1 MRNHEGVSATQRRRR
16 LAGALA
22 LAALGAGAALPALAQ
37 AQAGSQPRQAS
48 ANPPAPGVAACVSI
62 EIDAVRLACYDD
74 AAGRVV
80 PSTQQADA
88 AAEAAQAAA
97 EAARALREAAA
108 PRPAPSERAQARTR
122 RGAATLFRRDA
133 QGTRGAAA
141 EPPLDPETQAAI
153 ANAGKGSLLDTRW
166 EIARDSKLGIFNFR
180 AYKPVYLLPVFWSS
194 SPNAHPFSP
203 TRGSATDTDS
213 LDALE
218 AKFQI
223 SFKTKAVENLFGDN
237 GDIWMAYTQSSRWQ
251 VYNSEAS
258 RPFRETD
265 YEPEVMLA
273 FRTGYELLGWKGR
286 LAAVGINH
294 QSNGRSD
301 PLSRSWNRV
310 VFNFGFDREGWA
322 LNLRPWIRIPERG
335 HGDDNPDIADYM
347 GRGDATLVRTF
358 GNGQQLSLML
368 RHSLRSGDRAHGAVQ
383 FDWAFPLHDTF
394 RGHLQVFDGYG
405 ESMIDYNHRST
416 YVGLGISLMEWY

>member
-1 MRNHEGVSATQRRRR
+1 MGNPDRAEDTRVPARAFVPAIL
-16 LAGALA
+16 LAGAM
-22 LAALGAGAALPALAQ
+22 LGAVGAPAFGQEA
-37 AQAGSQPRQAS
+37 AA
-48 ANPPAPGVAACVSI
+48 PPPGVAACVSI
-62 EIDAVRLACYDD
+62 EIDAARLACYDA
-74 AAGRVV
+74 AAGRSV
-80 PSTQQADA
+80 PSTREADA

-97 EAARALREAAA
+97 EAAEAAA
-108 PRPAPSERAQARTR
+108 RAARAAQASALPHPTPSERAAAAMR
-122 RGAATLFRRDA
+122 RGGASLFRRDA
-133 QGTRGAAA
+133 PGAAA
-141 EPPLDPETQAAI
+141 APAALDPAAQAAI

-166 EIARDSKLGIFNFR
+166 ELARDSKLGIFNFR
-180 AYKPVYLLPVFWSS
+180 AYKPVYLFPAFWSS
-194 SPNAHPFSP
+194 APNTHPFSP
-203 TRGSATDTDS
+203 TRGLATATEAGAV
-213 LDALE
+213 DALE

-237 GDIWMAYTQSSRWQ
+237 GDLWMAYTQSSRWQ
-251 VYNSEAS
+251 VYNADAS

-273 FRTGYELLGWKGR
+273 FRTGYGLLGWKGR
-286 LAAVGINH
+286 LFAVGVDH

-310 VFNFGFDREGWA
+310 MFDFGFDREGWA
-322 LNLRPWIRIPERG
+322 LNLRPWIRVPEHG
-335 HGDDNPDIADYM
+335 HGDDNPDISDYM

-358 GNGQQLSLML
+358 GDGQQLSLML
-368 RHSLRSGDRAHGAVQ
+368 RHSLRGGDRSHGAVQ

-405 ESMIDYNHRST
+405 ESMIDYNHRAT